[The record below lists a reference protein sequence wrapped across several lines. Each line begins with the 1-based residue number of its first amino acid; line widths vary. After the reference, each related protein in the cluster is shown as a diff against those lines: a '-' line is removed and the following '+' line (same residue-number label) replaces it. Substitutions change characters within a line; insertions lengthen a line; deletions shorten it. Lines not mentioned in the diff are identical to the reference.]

1 MSKEE
6 NKQWEINLS
15 SNLLT
20 YAFISTFLLKK
31 YLKGVEFTMI
41 VIAFWLSWL
50 LAKECECPPFSNI

>member
-41 VIAFWLSWL
+41 VIAFWLS
-50 LAKECECPPFSNI
+50 